1 VPALERADRALE
13 RLGARRAV
21 ADVLVVAALAIRGGE
36 IERGDRRLAGLGA
49 AGARFDA
56 ERLRM

>member
-1 VPALERADRALE
+1 VAALQRADRALE

-21 ADVLVVAALAIRGGE
+21 ADVLVVPALAIGGGE
-36 IERGDRRLAGLGA
+36 VERRDRRLSGLGA
-49 AGARFDA
+49 AGARLDA